1 MSTRVTREQVS
12 AALDGEWTELHGVA
26 GERLRAIAA
35 DEQARGDWLLY
46 AQIGDV
52 LRSAD
57 LQLRGGDAA
66 FVARVSAAIEREP
79 VVIAPA
85 AARQIEAGR
94 EVVTQAVAAHRRP
107 HWSTRIAAGMAAV
120 AGVAVMA
127 WVALP
132 TLRDGA
138 PATAPAQMAAA
149 GGGSANGSAN
159 GTSASLLKPV
169 VAGQATSPAGI
180 GPAAVPATQQV
191 ALVQADLQVPATAQA
206 GAQPATL
213 ASRTAVAASDLPMA
227 EFLLAHQQ
235 MAGGMMPVVPAVL
248 RQPLAQA
255 PANRP

>member
-1 MSTRVTREQVS
+1 MSTSVTREQVS
-12 AALDGEWTELHGVA
+12 AALDGEWAEPQGVA
-26 GERLRAIAA
+26 AARLRAIAG
-35 DEQARGDWLLY
+35 DEQARADWLLY
-46 AQIGDV
+46 AQIGDL

-57 LQLRGGDAA
+57 LQLRSADAA
-66 FVARVSAAIEREP
+66 FVARVSAAIEQEP

-85 AARQIEAGR
+85 AARQIDAGR
-94 EVVTQAVAAHRRP
+94 EALAQVAAAHRRP

-132 TLRDGA
+132 TLRDGV
-138 PATAPAQMAAA
+138 PATAPAQMAMVGNA
-149 GGGSANGSAN
+149 GGPSGAAPV
-159 GTSASLLKPV
+159 LKPV
-169 VAGQATSPAGI
+169 VAQQSGNPAGV
-180 GPAAVPATQQV
+180 GPAALPQSQQV
-191 ALVQADLQVPATAQA
+191 ALVQADLQVPAAVQP

-213 ASRTAVAASDLPMA
+213 TPRGAVASSDLPMA

-255 PANRP
+255 PASRP